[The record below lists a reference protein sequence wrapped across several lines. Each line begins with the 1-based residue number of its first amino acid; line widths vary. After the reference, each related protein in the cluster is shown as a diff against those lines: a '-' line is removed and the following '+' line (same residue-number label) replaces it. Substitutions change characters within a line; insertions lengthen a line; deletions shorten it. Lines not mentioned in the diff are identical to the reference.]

1 MVKSRFLNV
10 MVVAIIAFAFC
21 LSLSMTAGAQLLPA
35 SYYYTQPLYYP
46 SYTYTNTIDSYY
58 ASTIDSY
65 YSSYLLGYNTYNP
78 FLAPPVAD
86 AYTLAGLDV
95 YPYLTNPYSTA
106 FPYATLDV
114 LAPYAP
120 PAYPTFTYGDPAL
133 YALWVSL
140 NL

>member
-10 MVVAIIAFAFC
+10 LVVAIIACAFC
-21 LSLSMTAGAQLLPA
+21 LSLSMTASAQLPA
-35 SYYYTQPLYYP
+35 SFYYTQPLFYS
-46 SYTYTNTIDSYY
+46 SYGYANTIDG
-58 ASTIDSY
+58 
-65 YSSYLLGYNTYNP
+65 YLLGYNTYSP
-78 FLAPPVAD
+78 FLAPTVAS
-86 AYTLAGLDV
+86 AYSLAGLSV
-95 YPYLTNPYSTA
+95 YPYLTNPYQTA

-120 PAYPTFTYGDPAL
+120 PAFPTFTYGDPAL

>member
-10 MVVAIIAFAFC
+10 LVVAIIAFAFC
-21 LSLSMTAGAQLLPA
+21 LSLSMTASAQLPA
-35 SYYYTQPLYYP
+35 SYYYTNPL
-46 SYTYTNTIDSYY
+46 
-58 ASTIDSY
+58 Y
-65 YSSYLLGYNTYNP
+65 YSSYGYFNTINGYLLGVNTYSP
-78 FLAPPVAD
+78 FLAPSVAD
-86 AYTLAGLDV
+86 AYAYAGLSV

-120 PAYPTFTYGDPAL
+120 PALPTFTYGDPSL
-133 YALWVSL
+133 YAFWVDL

>member
-10 MVVAIIAFAFC
+10 LVVAIIAFAFC
-21 LSLSMTAGAQLLPA
+21 LSLSLTASAQFLPA
-35 SYYYTQPLYYP
+35 SYYYTQFLYYLL
-46 SYTYTNTIDSYY
+46 YAYTNIIDG
-58 ASTIDSY
+58 
-65 YSSYLLGYNTYNP
+65 YLLGFNTYSP

-86 AYTLAGLDV
+86 VYTTAGIDV
-95 YPYLTNPYSTA
+95 YPYLTNPFSTT

-120 PAYPTFTYGDPAL
+120 VAYPTFTYGDPAL
-133 YALWVSL
+133 FAYWVDL

>member
-10 MVVAIIAFAFC
+10 CLVAVIALVFC
-21 LSLSMTAGAQLLPA
+21 VSLGAVANAQLPA
-35 SYYYTQPLYYP
+35 TYYYTSPLYYP
-46 SYTYTNTIDSYY
+46 ALGGSYFNTIDG
-58 ASTIDSY
+58 
-65 YSSYLLGYNTYNP
+65 YLLGYNTFNP

-86 AYTLAGLDV
+86 AYNLAGIPT
-95 YPYLTNPYSTA
+95 YPYLTNPFQTT

-120 PAYPTFTYGDPAL
+120 PAYPTFTYGSVDL
-133 YALWVSL
+133 YSLWLGL

>member
-21 LSLSMTAGAQLLPA
+21 LSLSVTAGAQLLPA
-35 SYYYTQPLYYP
+35 SFYYTQPLYYP
-46 SYTYTNTIDSYY
+46 SYAYTNTIDG
-58 ASTIDSY
+58 
-65 YSSYLLGYNTYNP
+65 YLLGYNTYSP

-86 AYTLAGLDV
+86 AYTLAGIDV

>member
-10 MVVAIIAFAFC
+10 LVVAIIAFAFC
-21 LSLSMTAGAQLLPA
+21 LSLSMTVSAQLPA
-35 SYYYTQPLYYP
+35 SFYYTQPLFYP
-46 SYTYTNTIDSYY
+46 SYTYTNTIDPL
-58 ASTIDSY
+58 
-65 YSSYLLGYNTYNP
+65 SYLLGFNTYSP

-86 AYTLAGLDV
+86 TYALAGLDV
-95 YPYLTNPYSTA
+95 YPYLTNPFQTT

-133 YALWVSL
+133 YSLWLAL

>member
-21 LSLSMTAGAQLLPA
+21 LSLSMTAGAQLPV
-35 SYYYTQPLYYP
+35 SFYYTQPLYYP
-46 SYTYTNTIDSYY
+46 SYTYTNTIDG
-58 ASTIDSY
+58 
-65 YSSYLLGYNTYNP
+65 YLLGFNTYSP

-86 AYTLAGLDV
+86 AYTLAGLPV
-95 YPYLTNPYSTA
+95 FPYLTNPYSTA